1 MRSKMNAAVLYGK
14 KELRFEAYAMPVV
27 NQDEVLVKITCNGL
41 CGSDIH
47 FYEDGKLGPFSV
59 DEPYIPGHE
68 ATGVICEKGLE
79 VPDKFQSGDRIVIE
93 PGIPCRKCNFCKTE
107 RYNLCQ
113 NVRFLSAPPENGTF
127 AEYVSVPYDFIHPL
141 PDSVSDEMGAM
152 IEPASVAVHAFAR
165 LNIQAGNSLTI
176 LGAGPIGLITL
187 ITARAYGLSEIYIVD
202 MADSRLR
209 AAKDLG
215 VQAVIN
221 AGNENVVDRI
231 LELTKG
237 KGTKYVIDTTG
248 SSHAC
253 STAPEIAEIGG
264 KIALIGWPEKSTF
277 EYPIEKIIEKEL
289 DIVGINR
296 YANTFPKVISMI
308 ASGQL
313 DLTPVIS
320 HRFSFSE
327 VCEAFAYASGNK
339 FSTLKVVIK
348 NES

>member
-1 MRSKMNAAVLYGK
+1 MRNKMKAAVLYGK
-14 KELRFEAYAMPVV
+14 KDIRLETYDMPLVSE
-27 NQDEVLVKITCNGL
+27 NDVLIKIASNGL

-47 FYEDGKLGPFSV
+47 FYEDGKLGPFV
-59 DEPYIPGHE
+59 VKEPYIPGHE
-68 ATGVICEKGLE
+68 AAGSIIEKGTH
-79 VPDKFQSGDRIVIE
+79 VPNEFQLGDRVVIE
-93 PGIPCRKCNFCKTE
+93 PGIPCRKCKFCKTE

-113 NVRFLSAPPENGTF
+113 NVRFLSAPPENGSF
-127 AEYVSVPYDFIHPL
+127 AEYVSIPFDYIHLL
-141 PDSVSDEMGAM
+141 PDSVSNEMGALV
-152 IEPASVAVHAFAR
+152 EPASVAVHALAR

-187 ITARAYGLSEIYIVD
+187 ITARAYGLAEIFIVD
-202 MADSRLR
+202 MADSRLQ

-215 VQAVIN
+215 VQAVID

-231 LELTKG
+231 LDLTKG

-253 STAPEIAEIGG
+253 ASAPEIAEIGG
-264 KIALIGWPEKSTF
+264 KIALIGWPEKSAF
-277 EYPIEKIIEKEL
+277 EYPIEKVIEKEL

-296 YANTFPKVISMI
+296 YANTFPKVISMM

-313 DLTPVIS
+313 DLSPVIS

-327 VCEAFAYASGNK
+327 VCEAFAYASENK
-339 FSTLKVVIK
+339 LSTLKVVIN
-348 NES
+348 NEK